1 MKKLVCASI
10 ALMAMAGCRQDM
22 HNQPKYIP
30 LRESEFFRDG
40 RSARLPVQGTVARGE
55 LREDTY
61 FYTGKINGQFG
72 AELPMPL
79 TKELLARGQN
89 RYNIYCTPC
98 HSRVGDGN
106 GMIPSRAPNT
116 GSTSKFKP
124 PSYHEERLK
133 KQPIGYFYDVMTN
146 GFGVMLNYSAQ
157 IKPEDRWAIAAY
169 IRALQ
174 LSQDA
179 SINDVPAEERGKIAP
194 VGEMH
199 GEAAPANDMSSPN
212 TGNTEHHAPGQ
223 PNMAAPSKSAPPAKK
238 GGTR

>member
-1 MKKLVCASI
+1 MKKLAFASF
-10 ALMAMAGCRQDM
+10 ALLALAGCRQDM

-40 RSARLPVQGTVARGE
+40 RSARMPVQGTVARGE

-61 FYTGKINGQFG
+61 FYTGKVNGQFG

-179 SINDVPAEERGKIAP
+179 SINDVPAEERGKIAAANEAHP
-194 VGEMH
+194 S
-199 GEAAPANDMSSPN
+199 GEAGTNVQSPN
-212 TGNTEHHAPGQ
+212 TGKTEHHQPGQ
-223 PNMAAPSKSAPPAKK
+223 SNQTAAPSAAPKK
-238 GGTR
+238 GGTH